1 MMGVGQAR
9 WLLLLTIAG
18 PAAAA
23 PSAQPPEEIALD
35 VPYLPQTEAL
45 CGGAAAAMIFR
56 YWGDRHADV
65 QQFAPLVDRR
75 ARGIAE
81 DVLVQAIAQRGWVVS
96 RVAGSPERIRAALSA
111 RSPLMLLIEDRPG
124 RYHYVVAVGA
134 GADRVSL
141 HDPTWGPSRP
151 MRIGELVDRWR
162 STGFW
167 ALLVTPDPERPPH
180 LSSRMQG
187 AARIA
192 ADRRG
197 DDPIEQSRCAR
208 LLDKAVGDIAVRG
221 LSAAEEILGEVHR
234 ACPQEGGP
242 LAELAGVR
250 FAERRWRD
258 ASALAEESV
267 RRHPEDAYGWDV
279 LGSSRFMQNDPVGAL
294 GAWNRLD
301 KPRVDLVSIEGL
313 KRTQY
318 ALVAEALDLQPG
330 ALLTPRRFRLAE
342 RRLHQ
347 FPDRSGA
354 RIGFRP
360 DREGFALVDVALVER
375 ASRPRGWAEWTA
387 AGVQAV
393 VDREIAADIPG
404 GTGQGEL
411 WAASWQWWRDRPR
424 VAASFSAPVVGLRGA
439 LRVDG
444 AWDVQS
450 YETDGSIMR
459 EEHSI
464 GALTFSQWA
473 TAGLYYSLSAGLS
486 SWSSGNR
493 TVSVGG
499 LVEPRFLGDRL
510 SLAAAG
516 MHSTPLGTSGPSF
529 RSGSLGVSFVS
540 SAEPAGLVGRALVSL
555 DIATSGA
562 PLAFWGG
569 AGEGRARPGL
579 LRAHPLVE
587 RGTVAG
593 PVFGRRVSIASAEL
607 TRWFAPPSLPRVGV
621 AGFVDAA
628 GAWRRLPGASGQSVQ
643 IDAGAGLRLRLP
655 GRYATLRVDYGRG
668 LRDGAHAVT
677 VGWQKITGA
686 TDLVR
691 TSAVR

>member
-1 MMGVGQAR
+1 VGLAP
-9 WLLLLTIAG
+9 WLLLLTLEG

-23 PSAQPPEEIALD
+23 PAAQPTAEIALD

-75 ARGIAE
+75 TRGIGE
-81 DVLVQAIAQRGWVVS
+81 DVLMRAITDRGWVVT
-96 RVAGSPERIRAALSA
+96 RVAGSPERIRGALA
-111 RSPLMLLIEDRPG
+111 DRLPLMLLIEDRPG

-151 MRIGELVDRWR
+151 MPIAELVDRWR
-162 STGFW
+162 PTGFW
-167 ALLVTPDPERPPH
+167 ALLVTPDPDRPPRG
-180 LSSRMQG
+180 SARMRGAGGFAAPRQG
-187 AARIA
+187 
-192 ADRRG
+192 DG
-197 DDPIEQSRCAR
+197 GPEDSRCTR
-208 LLDKAVGDIAVRG
+208 LLDKAVADIAVRG
-221 LSAAEEILGEVHR
+221 LGAANEILDEVNR
-234 ACPQEGGP
+234 ECPHDGRP

-258 ASALAEESV
+258 ASALAEQSV
-267 RRHPEDAYGWDV
+267 RRHPEPPYAWDV

-301 KPRVDLVSIEGL
+301 KPRVDLVNIEGL
-313 KRTQY
+313 KRTRY

-330 ALLTPRRFRLAE
+330 SLLTPGRFRLAE
-342 RRLHQ
+342 RRLGQ
-347 FPDRSGA
+347 FPDRSGT

-360 DREGFALVDVALVER
+360 DPEGFAIVDVALVER
-375 ASRPRGWAEWTA
+375 SRRPRGWMEWTA

-393 VDREIAADIPG
+393 LDQEVAADIPG

-411 WAASWQWWRDRPR
+411 WTGSWRWWRDRPR
-424 VAASFSAPVVGLRGA
+424 LAASFSAPLVRLRGL
-439 LRVDG
+439 LRVEG
-444 AWDVQS
+444 ARDAQS
-450 YETDGSIMR
+450 YEAGGSLVR
-459 EEHSI
+459 EERTT
-464 GALTFSQWA
+464 GALTFGQWA
-473 TAGLYYSLSAGLS
+473 TADLHYLLSAGLS
-486 SWSSGNR
+486 SWSGGNR

-499 LVEPRFLGDRL
+499 MVEPRFLGDRL
-510 SLAAAG
+510 SLAAAIA
-516 MHSTPLGTSGPSF
+516 HSTPLGTIGPSF
-529 RSGSLGVSFVS
+529 RSGSLGVSFIS
-540 SAEPAGLVGRALVSL
+540 SAEPTGLVGRATASL
-555 DIATSGA
+555 DIASAGA

-579 LRAHPLVE
+579 LRAHPLLE
-587 RGTVAG
+587 RGTIAG
-593 PVFGRRVSIASAEL
+593 PVFGRRVSTASAEL

-655 GRYATLRVDYGRG
+655 GRDATLRVDYGRG